1 MRNKSLDG
9 SVTMGP
15 SYFISYKR
23 ANKDKC
29 RLEINLAELGDI
41 IEEYSK
47 LTDPE

>member
-1 MRNKSLDG
+1 LGLAIYDG
-9 SVTMGP
+9 
-15 SYFISYKR
+15 
-23 ANKDKC
+23 